1 MHVLILAPTHEV
13 AETMRSAIEEPND
26 ECSIALSWDDVGAAM
41 NAQSLDCIFVERS
54 ALAQVDPVAQLK
66 LLKPEHYPPVICV
79 DVSSA
84 VSPKVHVTAKHIAQ
98 SFSPSY
104 QVGELHI
111 DTRKKRVG
119 IDGRWVYLPPLQYRL
134 LLTLARRAGE
144 VVSYREILKAVWGH
158 DGRDDEAR
166 ELIKVHICQIRRR
179 LDLDP
184 DERYIQ
190 SVRGFGYMLTLPEDV
205 GMVSSQ

>member
-1 MHVLILAPTHEV
+1 MHVLILAPTPEI
-13 AETMRSAIEEPND
+13 ADKMRAAIEAPND
-26 ECSIALSWDDVGAAM
+26 RCTIALSWDDV
-41 NAQSLDCIFVERS
+41 NATLETQSLDCIFIERS
-54 ALAQVDPVAQLK
+54 TLVQVDPVAQLK
-66 LLKPEHYPPVICV
+66 LLEPQQYPPVICV
-79 DVSSA
+79 DASTASL
-84 VSPKVHVTAKHIAQ
+84 PKISGEMKHVAR

-104 QVGELHI
+104 QIGELRI

-119 IDGRWVYLPPLQYRL
+119 VDERWVTLPPLQYRL

-179 LDLDP
+179 LALDP
-184 DERYIQ
+184 DKRYIQ
-190 SVRGFGYMLTLPEDV
+190 SVRGFGYMLATPEEA
-205 GMVSSQ
+205 GA